1 MAFLE
6 TYGSATI
13 LLMATGWATTI
24 AVFMFTGI
32 AKRVIKRIKQQWLY
46 KKGNHVNVIMLHNN
60 GVANEHF
67 IKKSDDNSFR
77 FGKGKDRYVVVRK
90 KSILLDGIP
99 TQINIEGIAEPIDVI
114 SSDTDEKM
122 ATAEIEQLIMN
133 NETKDFVQMLKE
145 YKPYA
150 LVLIGVIVV
159 AVGAGLYFNWQI
171 YDSIVQQ
178 GAIMAANGGTNLG
191 GGR

>member
-1 MAFLE
+1 MAFME
-6 TYGSATI
+6 TYGTATI
-13 LLMATGWATTI
+13 LLMGTGWATTI
-24 AVFMFTGI
+24 AVFLFTGI

-46 KKGNHVNVIMLHNN
+46 KKGNHANVIMLHNN

-67 IKKSDDNSFR
+67 IKKSEDNSFR
-77 FGKGKDRYVVVRK
+77 FGKSKDRYVIVRK

-99 TQINIEGIAEPIDVI
+99 TQINIEGITEPIDI
-114 SSDTDEKM
+114 MSTDTDEKM

-150 LVLIGVIVV
+150 IILVGVIVV
-159 AVGAGLYFNWQI
+159 SVAASLYFNWQI
-171 YDSIVQQ
+171 FDSIVQN
-178 GAIMAANGGTNLG
+178 GLVIANPGTNELV